1 MAGEFSRVV
10 QQEEGPLIDFYCE
23 PGREEDAARAFEN
36 TAAMI
41 ALCEDDFGEKYPWDK
56 YTQVAVQDFIFG
68 GMENTSAT
76 TQTDLTLHD
85 ERAHLDFSSDFLV
98 AHEAVH
104 QWFGDQ
110 ITCREWS
117 HGWLNEGFATYFEA
131 RWQEHHRGVD
141 DYLYE
146 ILLMARGYLSE
157 GYQRAHRRK
166 TLQPASGTYLI
177 TTFMRKAAWCCTCCA
192 GNWATRRF
200 SMRSAIT

>member
-1 MAGEFSRVV
+1 M
-10 QQEEGPLIDFYCE
+10 
-23 PGREEDAARAFEN
+23 PGRAFEN

-41 ALCEDDFGEKYPWDK
+41 ALYEQDFGEKYPWDK

-117 HGWLNEGFATYFEA
+117 HGWLNEGV
-131 RWQEHHRGVD
+131 RDILRGA
-141 DYLYE
+141 
-146 ILLMARGYLSE
+146 MAGASQ
-157 GYQRAHRRK
+157 GRRRIP
-166 TLQPASGTYLI
+166 L
-177 TTFMRKAAWCCTCCA
+177 
-192 GNWATRRF
+192 
-200 SMRSAIT
+200 

>member
-1 MAGEFSRVV
+1 M
-10 QQEEGPLIDFYCE
+10 
-23 PGREEDAARAFEN
+23 
-36 TAAMI
+36 
-41 ALCEDDFGEKYPWDK
+41 
-56 YTQVAVQDFIFG
+56 QDFIFG

-157 GYQRAHRRK
+157 GYQRPIVERRYNQPVDIFDHHLYEKGGLVLHMLRRELGDEAFFRFDPPLPEEIQGPQRTDRRPPAFHRRRDRPQHG
-166 TLQPASGTYLI
+166 LVLRSVGVRPRPSPIQGQVFMGT
-177 TTFMRKAAWCCTCCA
+177 MNKVRP
-192 GNWATRRF
+192 R
-200 SMRSAIT
+200 